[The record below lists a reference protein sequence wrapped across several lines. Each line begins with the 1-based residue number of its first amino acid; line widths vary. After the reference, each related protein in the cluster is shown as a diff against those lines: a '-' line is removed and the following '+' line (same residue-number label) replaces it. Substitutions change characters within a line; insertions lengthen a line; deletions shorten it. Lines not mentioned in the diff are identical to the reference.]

1 MTNPN
6 RFDGGA
12 LGGSI
17 VVNVMAPRK
26 VGKIPFNSED
36 DSDTLHH
43 IIRWNVFFSG
53 QCRRSGL
60 RQMGACGKAVVVLS
74 MCAS

>member
-1 MTNPN
+1 MTNPT

-26 VGKIPFNSED
+26 VGKIHNLS
-36 DSDTLHH
+36 
-43 IIRWNVFFSG
+43 RFFSLL
-53 QCRRSGL
+53 S
-60 RQMGACGKAVVVLS
+60 AVS
-74 MCAS
+74 AA

>member
-1 MTNPN
+1 MTNPT

-36 DSDTLHH
+36 DT
-43 IIRWNVFFSG
+43 
-53 QCRRSGL
+53 CAKK
-60 RQMGACGKAVVVLS
+60 GATRALK
-74 MCAS
+74 